1 MPKEIRITRGLE
13 SMGALRPEGSGSVLK
28 GKRKGD
34 LLTAIKV
41 FPVTIHARG
50 QAYDQFRAGAEQLK
64 RINLEPNPNVV
75 KVLDYGISE
84 IGSQP
89 FIETGFI
96 DGPDLDELLE
106 PPYDPVFTIFE
117 VLKIADHL
125 ASALA
130 QCHQAGVVHGNI
142 KPANIRFNLE
152 SADYVLVGVG
162 LSALT
167 PKQRQAIR
175 PEETPYSAP
184 EIRNGRMT
192 FSSDIYSYGMILYRL
207 LTGTTPF
214 HRPDEAGSAPGGPVP
229 LPGLLDTR
237 RENLPDSWS
246 PEQKAKEM
254 EVPAWL
260 PGIIATCLRS
270 DPDERYFSGVNLQ
283 EALVTESMSGKAG
296 DAIPAVMLQQEND
309 RLRSLIIHNKELA
322 ADKEQEVARLK
333 ALVSHR
339 EEQLNALKYQMGTIL
354 PEQSGVS
361 LGKVITA
368 VLLVGMLAAAGSYIY
383 LNQRQ
388 DSELA
393 VYSDPVPASEEASDS
408 NLLDNVLPAATE
420 ARGTD
425 SVPGAE
431 KEPVSRPEPASPDE
445 ADERGRTDAGQPDV
459 PSAQAEKAK
468 PKPARGQISGR
479 RDEAARR
486 NRPVPERQR
495 EETVYE
501 PEPEPYRP
509 KYTLDSSQA
518 FFYSRPE
525 ETARRNLVL
534 VPSDN
539 TELVAVE
546 DSNGFI
552 YVSFFDSEGKTV
564 RGWLRKQDLRRLN

>member
-1 MPKEIRITRGLE
+1 
-13 SMGALRPEGSGSVLK
+13 MGALRPEGSGSVLK

-41 FPVTIHARG
+41 FPVTIHPRG
-50 QAYDQFRAGAEQLK
+50 QAYDKFQAGAEQIK
-64 RINLEPNPNVV
+64 RINLEPNPNLV
-75 KVLDYGISE
+75 KVLNYGISE

-106 PPYDPVFTIFE
+106 PPYDPVFTVFE
-117 VLKIADHL
+117 ILKVADHL
-125 ASALA
+125 ANALA

-175 PEETPYSAP
+175 PEETPYAAP

-214 HRPDEAGSAPGGPVP
+214 HRPDETGSAAVL

-246 PEQKAKEM
+246 AGQKEKEM

-260 PGIIATCLRS
+260 PEIIAVCLRS
-270 DPDERYFSGVNLQ
+270 NPEERYFSGVNLR
-283 EALVTESMSGKAG
+283 EALVAESLSGKGG
-296 DAIPAVMLQQEND
+296 DPIPAVMLQQEND

-354 PEQSGVS
+354 PEKSGVG

-388 DSELA
+388 DTDLM
-393 VYSDPVPASEEASDS
+393 VYSDPVPAPEDVSDS
-408 NLLDNVLPAATE
+408 NLRDNVLPAATE
-420 ARGTD
+420 ARGTG
-425 SVPGAE
+425 SAPAVE
-431 KEPVSRPEPASPDE
+431 KEPASRPETDMPDE
-445 ADERGRTDAGQPDV
+445 PAERGLPDSRRAGTS
-459 PSAQAEKAK
+459 SAGAEKAK
-468 PKPARGQISGR
+468 PESGQTPDR
-479 RDEAARR
+479 RAEAPRKNRR
-486 NRPVPERQR
+486 VAERQR